1 MGGEK
6 RGENDCG
13 SADAPHGELSEG
25 GERGGR
31 EEKANERLL

>member
-6 RGENDCG
+6 RRENDCG
-13 SADAPHGELSEG
+13 SADAPHGKLGES

-31 EEKANERLL
+31 EEKADEGLL

>member
-6 RGENDCG
+6 RRENDCG
-13 SADAPHGELSEG
+13 TADAPHGKLGEG

-31 EEKANERLL
+31 EEKADERLL